1 MEFSILPSTPALPG
15 VLEQGPMPREAT
27 RSVTEETDGWHRSV
41 GASTGLP
48 SGSCSRDQEDSRGR
62 LAQDSRSF
70 SKDESQL
77 MPRSSTSA
85 SKSIHRGNSQS
96 SALEEGTEP
105 QEEVKSMKSF
115 HRGSSLNS
123 AFLAEVAESQ
133 EDGKSS
139 RGENTPKESSKRSRA
154 VSQVSSGGGKRRPDG
169 QAQFWTAQCQRGT
182 CQKFLGCGSKNSQ
195 QHCPIGQ
202 AVIPRIRA

>member
-1 MEFSILPSTPALPG
+1 MQKPQPMGSMGCGSTRAHPAWIVAQITKASRNRVYHG
-15 VLEQGPMPREAT
+15 IPRYT
-27 RSVTEETDGWHRSV
+27 TVYY
-41 GASTGLP
+41 GLVVDIKCP
-48 SGSCSRDQEDSRGR
+48 PFVCCFQDQEDSRGR

-139 RGENTPKESSKRSRA
+139 RGENTPKDAWHFLDSSN
-154 VSQVSSGGGKRRPDG
+154 
-169 QAQFWTAQCQRGT
+169 
-182 CQKFLGCGSKNSQ
+182 LGSPK
-195 QHCPIGQ
+195 
-202 AVIPRIRA
+202 V